1 LAQIGYYFEVT
12 VLTLKSELDTQRFA
26 KALAKVLSGGISVGL
41 RGDLGAGK
49 TTLVRHLVEALGGAS
64 SQVAS
69 PSFAL
74 QYDYS
79 VRGDSIVE
87 HWDIYRLNVLPEE
100 LLEPPDSST
109 LRLIE
114 WPDKAPGLVD
124 DLDLLIEILVQDDGT
139 REVRFSGRLR
149 DKIERDVSERL

>member
-1 LAQIGYYFEVT
+1 
-12 VLTLKSELDTQRFA
+12 
-26 KALAKVLSGGISVGL
+26 
-41 RGDLGAGK
+41 
-49 TTLVRHLVEALGGAS
+49 VEALGGAS

-74 QYDYS
+74 QYEYS
-79 VRGDSIVE
+79 VRDDSRVE

-149 DKIERDVSERL
+149 DKIEKDVSERF